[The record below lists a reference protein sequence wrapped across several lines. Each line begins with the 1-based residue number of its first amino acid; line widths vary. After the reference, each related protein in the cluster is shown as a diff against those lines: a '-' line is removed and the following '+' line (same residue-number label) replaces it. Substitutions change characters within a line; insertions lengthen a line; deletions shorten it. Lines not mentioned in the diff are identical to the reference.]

1 RESGDPYSVTNR
13 EAAAYGSRAS
23 CYALARNDFSLLSVL
38 LPIGAEQLLLARLV
52 FRDGGDE
59 VGDVEKVHVVEIVG
73 DRISAPG
80 AAAHAEREIEPVVEA
95 AAVAERVRLVDQH
108 PHDIRTLGQRA
119 CAAHILG
126 VQADRMAAA
135 LMREDLV
142 GARDRGIEILGT
154 IDGKHQREFLAG
166 ERKT

>member
-1 RESGDPYSVTNR
+1 
-13 EAAAYGSRAS
+13 
-23 CYALARNDFSLLSVL
+23 
-38 LPIGAEQLLLARLV
+38 
-52 FRDGGDE
+52 
-59 VGDVEKVHVVEIVG
+59 
-73 DRISAPG
+73 SAPG

-166 ERKT
+166 ERNSSTMKNFFDSAAAGRPQLRASTSASRAINVRLSLPSGQSAAWIFAFSAPLAR

>member
-1 RESGDPYSVTNR
+1 MTEPNTICTRHELTP
-13 EAAAYGSRAS
+13 
-23 CYALARNDFSLLSVL
+23 VL

-52 FRDGGDE
+52 FRDGCDE
-59 VGDVEKVHVVEIVG
+59 VGDGEKIHVVEMVG
-73 DRISAPG
+73 YRISTPG

-95 AAVAERVRLVDQH
+95 AAIAERVRLVDQH
-108 PHDIRTLGQRA
+108 AYAIRALGQRA
-119 CAAHILG
+119 GAAQVLG

-154 IDGKHQREFLAG
+154 IDGKHQR
-166 ERKT
+166 